1 MKAMKRLLFTR
12 QRIKEEYRMK
22 LNKIIKSIWFIS
34 LAITFCA
41 SCNRN
46 NSPSHNR
53 PKYLLT
59 GSKVG
64 EDASGDYEYYSID
77 NANTYAV
84 GLKKES
90 KDKTTLGEF
99 PTEYNGKQVTGIW
112 RSGFH
117 NSQCTSITI
126 PSGITV
132 IDYEA
137 FMESKITTITIPAT
151 VSAIGEAAFYSCK
164 SLVKAV
170 IQNTTSSSQQSSACS
185 CVQSSGEDQGSST
198 PSNLQTIPAFCFFNC
213 HELKEIVFPESIKS
227 IDEEAFHNCE
237 KLYSTLAFM
246 NIEKIGYRAF
256 QGCSALT
263 KIYISSSF
271 FDKDENDNPIG
282 VIGEKAFDA
291 CNSNLIFYL
300 VGDEGDVQ
308 DWLDIAAN
316 ADWNQKNALV
326 APGAQ
331 INAGATSSKRYTYY
345 LPGANA
351 GAKYTNDWIYTI
363 DQNNDV
369 DISSYIG
376 PTEIN
381 GTPIK
386 FITFP
391 NDLPNGSGKYVRSI
405 AKDALDTVRGS
416 LERIY
421 LPKNLRRI
429 EASMFDGNYTN
440 LKVVDDN
447 TKCSSDESLINQ
459 GQTLA
464 GRIILNGLTDLEV
477 IGKSAFVNM
486 PQLANIKKLYLPYS
500 LKGVGTNAF
509 GSSSTDGKHM
519 KGVTDFRWDYD
530 DTKSAL
536 KVIGKE
542 AFYELGRT
550 DNSKSITSGSVYQ
563 AYLTN
568 DGDHNYE
575 LTTLIIPR
583 TFVHFGI
590 TSSDI
595 TNYGLTGL
603 EAETD
608 DTSFGISAF
617 AGCPLLEKVVFKGSK
632 QSTIQSN
639 PGDSYTENDTFDLV
653 LPSKTFAMN
662 GSLRTVVFEE
672 RVNKNIVFHTN
683 NGASAQPVIGWSA
696 GKSNNDFS
704 GDPALQTLVL
714 PNKYTSLRVQ
724 NYAFKGNSR
733 GVIYFSAATNSKI
746 YRSTSNSKVTEF
758 ITNPAKDG
766 TNGMQS
772 TSQWR
777 AIGFEDAN
785 GYNFANQNVFGISQN
800 MPMYA
805 NVLYQGSFAST
816 NDVVVGYGNA
826 NLYIEKDKC
835 AFVTNGSTD
844 ATMSNYLYDRHDD
857 DEKFDGTAVVPHVV
871 GDNNLKVTK
880 IGDSAFSAAYCDE
893 KTNSNYK
900 NYSSYKD
907 LTAVSLPDS
916 IKTIGE
922 YAFLRAYGL
931 TSISSYHI
939 NTGGNDQVATGT
951 SNGTYVMPSSLT
963 SIGRNAFSF
972 CKIKKFLKIPDSCV
986 FYENSN
992 VGTVET
998 TSVTSVFSNNFSL
1011 RQITFGT
1018 SGTTY
1023 NAKYKTTTYQHT
1035 GSEDNGQYYTSAIY
1049 STSSVSKNKNRLLL
1063 VLNRDVGNDRVAQ
1076 SADLNIISVQ
1086 NGSDYGEFNGRYGY
1100 NDSSVVKYI
1109 YGAFKMCYWIKAL
1122 IVGTSNTYDAT
1133 SGIDSLNQPLIS
1145 GIYNSS
1151 NNNGEIVYLAKSYD
1165 FTSYPSNL
1173 ETVSFGDSTTISTPP
1188 YSFAGC
1194 ENLTSITL
1202 PRVVGAR
1209 IPAGLFASIN
1219 NEHVVFRVP
1228 SDNTGNNFKNCA
1240 EGVLDL
1246 RYTGYSGID
1255 AEAFMNTNITQVIAP
1270 EPADGNTPN
1279 DFTIDRDAFANCS
1292 QLTSVDLHYVTGT
1305 VTMKAAFRGAT
1316 ISSTLFNFGSSALIE
1331 FGDETFKGATFSN
1344 NSFNFPAKTAEIG
1357 ISCFEGCTTLHTVT
1371 ADAILTYLK
1380 KITVDGGTHQDN
1392 NVIYETYNN
1401 PNSNNAVTE
1410 GDFIEDRHG
1419 YTQIGDYAFYLCNNL
1434 QNFDFTKFAG
1444 IERIGHYAFSMNN
1457 SMSGTSISPATEPK
1471 WVVNNVDTNNA
1482 TICPNGIVSL
1492 PASLT
1497 NLGVAA
1503 FNSSK
1508 ITEMTIN
1515 SDEMRFE
1522 RGNIYTIST
1531 RAQYNKGCHTF
1542 EYCKALRI
1550 VKFTKSDCAWNTTYE
1565 PKANNMGQ
1573 DNLFSACPVL
1583 EKVFLPTT
1591 FEISHWEDKNN
1602 PGNNNRPDSMV
1613 WNSSTN
1619 MRFYLYHTL
1628 ADWDGKAVCRYWH
1641 NTNPNF
1647 NNLVFYVNNS
1657 AELTTLSNGTYSL
1670 RIPSTSQE
1678 FWTEINGNVI
1688 YLGTINVAA
1697 FNASTGEVTFST
1709 GYKASLTGI
1718 INP

>member
-1 MKAMKRLLFTR
+1 
-12 QRIKEEYRMK
+12 MK

-500 LKGVGTNAF
+500 LKGVGTSAF
-509 GSSSTDGKHM
+509 GNATNGKHM
-519 KGVTDFRWDYD
+519 KGVTDFKWDYD
-530 DTKSAL
+530 DAKSAL
-536 KVIGKE
+536 KVIGSY

-550 DNSKSITSGSVYQ
+550 DNSGTITSGSVYQ
-563 AYLTN
+563 AYLASN
-568 DGDHNYE
+568 GNHNYE

-583 TFVHFGI
+583 TFEHFGI
-590 TSSDI
+590 TSTDI

-603 EAETD
+603 EAEASD
-608 DTSFGISAF
+608 ANFGICAF
-617 AGCPLLEKVVFKGSK
+617 AGSPLLEKVVFKGSK

-639 PGDSYTENDTFDLV
+639 PGGSYTENDTFNLV

-662 GSLRTVVFEE
+662 ESLRTVVFEE
-672 RVNKNIVFHTN
+672 RVNKHIVFHTK
-683 NGASAQPVIGWSA
+683 GGSSSETVIGWSS
-696 GKSNNDFS
+696 GKASNDFN
-704 GDPALQTLVL
+704 GDPTLQTLVL
-714 PNKYTSLRVQ
+714 PNKYTTLQIQ
-724 NYAFKGNSR
+724 NYAFQCNSR
-733 GVIYFSAATNSKI
+733 GVIYFSDASNNGKI
-746 YRSTSNSKVTEF
+746 KGHTESSAVNA
-758 ITNPAKDG
+758 INNPT
-766 TNGMQS
+766 TNGNKGLS
-772 TSQWR
+772 ADWKTIGKDNTS
-777 AIGFEDAN
+777 I
-785 GYNFANQNVFGISQN
+785 GYNFTNQNRFGIDQQ
-800 MPMYA
+800 MPAYYS
-805 NVLYQGSFAST
+805 VLYQDPVLD
-816 NDVVVGYGNA
+816 DVIVGNGNA
-826 NLYIEKDKC
+826 NIYIEKDHC

-844 ATMSNYLYDRHDD
+844 ATMTNYLYDRHQNSDQNSDD
-857 DEKFDGTAVVPHVV
+857 FDGTAIVPHVV
-871 GDNNLKVTK
+871 GENNLKVTK

-893 KTNSNYK
+893 KTNNYA
-900 NYSSYKD
+900 NYNSYKD
-907 LTAVSLPDS
+907 LTAVSIPDT
-916 IKTIGE
+916 IKTIGA
-922 YAFLRAYGL
+922 YAFMRAYRVA
-931 TSISSYHI
+931 SVSSYHV
-939 NTGGNDQVATGT
+939 NKGGNDQIATGT
-951 SNGTYVMPSSLT
+951 SNGDYVMPSSLT

-972 CKIKKFLKIPDSCV
+972 CNIKKVLNIPDACS
-986 FYENSN
+986 FYENSSSAN
-992 VGTVET
+992 ET
-998 TSVTSVFSNNFSL
+998 TYITSVFSNNFSL

-1035 GSEDNGQYYTSAIY
+1035 GSEDNGQNYTSAIY
-1049 STSSVSKNKNRLLL
+1049 STSSVTKNKNRLLL
-1063 VLNRDVGNDRVAQ
+1063 VLNRDVGDDRLAQ
-1076 SADLNIISVQ
+1076 SNDLNIISVQ

-1100 NDSSVVKYI
+1100 SDSSVTNYL
-1109 YGAFKMCYWIKAL
+1109 YGAFKMCYWIKGL
-1122 IVGTSNTYDAT
+1122 IVGTSNTYDSST
-1133 SGIDSLNQPLIS
+1133 GLDSLNQPLIS

-1151 NNNGEIVYLAKSYD
+1151 SNNGEIVYLAKSYD

-1357 ISCFEGCTTLHTVT
+1357 TSCFEGCSTLHTVT

-1457 SMSGTSISPATEPK
+1457 SMDKTSISPGTEPNWK
-1471 WVVNNVDTNNA
+1471 VNNVDTNNA
-1482 TICPNGIVSL
+1482 TICPNGIVNL

-1497 NLGVAA
+1497 NLGVGA

-1508 ITEMTIN
+1508 ITEVTIN
-1515 SDEMRFE
+1515 STEMRFE
-1522 RGNIYTIST
+1522 RGNIYTISV
-1531 RAQYNKGCHTF
+1531 RAQKYKGCHTF
-1542 EYCKALRI
+1542 QFCKALRI
-1550 VKFTKSDCAWNTTYE
+1550 VKFANSNCAWNTTYE
-1565 PKANNMGQ
+1565 PKASNMGQ
-1573 DNLFSACPVL
+1573 DNMFSACPVL
-1583 EKVFLPTT
+1583 EKVFLPST

-1613 WNSSTN
+1613 WDSKLTT
-1619 MRFYLYHTL
+1619 MRIYLYHTL

-1641 NTNPNF
+1641 NTGSTF

-1678 FWTEINGNVI
+1678 FWTEINGNVV